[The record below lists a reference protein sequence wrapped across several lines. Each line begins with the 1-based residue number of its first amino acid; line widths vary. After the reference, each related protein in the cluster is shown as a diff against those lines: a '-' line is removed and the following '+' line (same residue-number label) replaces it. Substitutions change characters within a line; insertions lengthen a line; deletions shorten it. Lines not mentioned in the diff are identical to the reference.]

1 MKVVKNMINRVK
13 LLDNISDDE
22 RHDILSNLKTR
33 HYKKNHILVFEDSP
47 LDYIYIVKEGFLK
60 IYRSYEE
67 KELILGFATN
77 GDVLGEMELFSDN
90 QAISSIEMLENSELY
105 IISKTEFE
113 NIVFENKVLLKT
125 LLKIHNERVRQLNKR
140 IRTLSFYSVNARL
153 AHVLINLIEDLDS
166 PPYVIKKLNQSILA
180 DIIGASRESVS
191 KAFSELQKDHIV
203 TYDTKKIT
211 ILDLEKLRKY
221 SDNII

>member
-1 MKVVKNMINRVK
+1 MINKVK
-13 LLDNISDDE
+13 LFDNITE
-22 RHDILSNLKTR
+22 QEKEQILSHLKTR

-47 LDYIYIVKEGFLK
+47 LDYIYIVKKGFLK
-60 IYRSYEE
+60 IYRSYEG
-67 KELILGFATN
+67 KELILGFAS
-77 GDVLGEMELFSDN
+77 DDDILGEMELFSDN

-105 IISKTEFE
+105 VVSKKEFE
-113 NIVFENKVLLKT
+113 NIVFENKTLLKT
-125 LLKIHNERVRQLNKR
+125 LLNIHNERVKQLNKR

-153 AHVLINLIEDLDS
+153 CHVLIHLIEDLDS
-166 PPYVIKKLNQSILA
+166 PPYVIKKLNQSIFA

-203 TYDTKKIT
+203 EYDTKKIT

>member
-1 MKVVKNMINRVK
+1 MKVVMSMINRVK

-22 RHDILSNLKTR
+22 RNDILSNLKTR

-47 LDYIYIVKEGFLK
+47 LDYIYIVKKGFLK

-67 KELILGFATN
+67 KELILGFATD

-191 KAFSELQKDHIV
+191 KAFSELQKDQIV
-203 TYDTKKIT
+203 TYDTKKII